1 MLLLVGGIGVLDLRL
16 AGLMPRLPVAA
27 LARAM
32 IPAALVGLALLAS
45 AGSVMFAADARALAG
60 STVFRWK
67 LSLIAVG
74 LTHAVLFHL
83 LWRRRLAGWGEDPP
97 LAGRLMAALSVA
109 LWLTVAALGRLIA
122 YA

>member
-1 MLLLVGGIGVLDLRL
+1 MLLLVGGIGILDLRL
-16 AGLMPRLPVAA
+16 AGLMSRLPVEP
-27 LARAM
+27 LARAT
-32 IPAALVGLALLAS
+32 IPAGLVGLVLLAS
-45 AGSVMFAADARALAG
+45 AGSVMFAADARALVV

-74 LTHAVLFHL
+74 LTHAVLFHA
-83 LWRRRLAGWGEDPP
+83 LWRRRLAGWADDPP
-97 LAGRLMAALSVA
+97 APGRLMAAASVL

>member
-1 MLLLVGGIGVLDLRL
+1 MLLLVGGIGFLDLRL
-16 AGLMPRLPVAA
+16 AGLMARLPVRP
-27 LARAM
+27 LSQVL
-32 IPAALVGLALLAS
+32 IPAALVGLTLLAS

-60 STVFRWK
+60 SSVFRWK

-74 LTHAVLFHL
+74 LVHALLFHL
-83 LWRRRLAGWGEDPP
+83 LWRRRLAGWDDDAPG
-97 LAGRLMAALSVA
+97 LGRMMAIASVL